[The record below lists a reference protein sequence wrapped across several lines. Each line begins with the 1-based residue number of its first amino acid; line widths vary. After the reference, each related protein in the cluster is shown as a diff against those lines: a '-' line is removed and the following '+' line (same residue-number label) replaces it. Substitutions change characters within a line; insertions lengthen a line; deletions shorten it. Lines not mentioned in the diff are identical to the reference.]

1 MSKPDPMIGRV
12 LHGSIEIKRLIGRG
26 GMGNVYEALQT
37 NLDRRVAV
45 KVMTPEHAA
54 NPMAADYFIREAKQA
69 SKLRHPNVIQI
80 IDFGKEGNDILFIA
94 MEFVPGQPLSSIMRE
109 ASPLPTAR
117 VVEIMAQTMEGLA
130 EAHSHHLIHRDLKP
144 DNLMIE
150 KTREGGDFVKILD
163 FGISQSKAGGAE
175 VGPLTQAGALVGT
188 PQYMSPEQAKGESVD
203 ARSDLFSMGVIL
215 YEILT
220 GTKPFSGN
228 HVPQILME
236 VIQKVPTPPAKA
248 RPDLLIDPELE
259 MVCIRALNKNPDLRY
274 QSAMEFKNAL
284 RRIGVVREAEA
295 KPAAAAA
302 AFIFKRGRNSGED
315 NKSLVASPAAS
326 APVPAVKPTPAV
338 QPSIDSAEHV
348 PGPLHTPGEDG
359 IHTVGLDRITPSPQ
373 VGTEVSHQKQRV
385 PEPVR
390 FNDQHADPSMP
401 FAGTEILHGSGEVV
415 DSSKLFS
422 LMNATPAPIPVPAP
436 VRSAAGPLGLDL
448 QQLRADLVGEKRSA
462 TVLVVHHRTRQ
473 AMNSEELSEHLTV
486 YASILQQVAERWG
499 GMLQARQG
507 AYATLAFG
515 IVKTSTDD
523 SFRTAQAALDL
534 RAQLRRM
541 MPREFAFGFGIAQGE
556 VFMPGG
562 QIERASGHVIDHA
575 SDASRDAGDDEILLS
590 GAELQEQLDATFKL
604 AAPLKNGLRPVLGV
618 LDVARQPSARVSNL
632 IGRDEELATGLSAL
646 ARISRGQGALFAVLG
661 HAGMGKTALLHE
673 VEAFAEQR
681 GHLVLRTRASLPGI
695 EGIRD
700 AVLGWLRDLARIHG
714 RARDLEIMFRELG
727 LPAEPTRLLAAFMRN
742 ALGEVFAAKGTAR
755 SMDSSTSAMAAV
767 DIAFRALLKKIQE
780 TRPVLLTLDQIDD
793 YDDAF
798 ASWYSRWARGLSD
811 VRVMWL
817 LGIRTRSSHTH
828 RDLPPDSTLVY
839 VDALDDAATRMWLKA
854 ELPQDVSNALR
865 SELATLSGG
874 IPLQIRQLV
883 DHIKRH
889 KITSRESAEDWL
901 SRAREVNAVL
911 QMRFNDLSGPEKNL
925 LALLSVLGNGTPGE
939 VLLDL
944 AHESWKP
951 ETAIQNL
958 FVEGVLEITGAEDD
972 PILNFKPSVLERVV
986 RDQLS
991 KAVQKQIHGRAV
1003 DYYQA
1008 RLVRSLDASKRQ
1020 AVELP
1025 LVRHLIALERRDEA
1039 VQILDQMA
1047 DACLVSFDYE
1057 LADVHL
1063 ARIIQ
1068 ILTESSAG
1076 SEDIAR
1082 RSLKRVRVQAAL
1094 GNIRIARDICRT
1106 IDRLPGLPE
1115 ILSLEIK
1122 IEQAYIWLKEEDP
1135 DTFEP
1140 AVKRAVGGMR
1150 QIVQSESSVFNV
1162 ALLVRGMQ
1170 LLGEIYERKNRLAP
1184 AIEVLIE
1191 AVAFIEQYGLTP
1203 TNNPWGPRLL
1213 WEPVNQLGRLRLRN
1227 GEPQGAASLFDVALK
1242 VAQEAGDQRGELVVR
1257 ANQASLQ
1264 VEQRLMDAA
1273 LRSINQALKLALN
1286 INDLQ
1291 AQSKVLFNLG
1301 LLQMRQSRKDL
1312 AEESFAR
1319 SLALAEQL
1327 DWREGIAMATTQ
1339 LSTLRSQQSQDFMK
1353 PRG

>member
-1 MSKPDPMIGRV
+1 MIGRV

-69 SKLRHPNVIQI
+69 SKLRHPNIIQI

-94 MEFVPGQPLSSIMRE
+94 MEFVPGQPLSSIMRD

-130 EAHSHHLIHRDLKP
+130 EAHSQHLIHRDLKP

-220 GTKPFSGN
+220 GLKPFNGN

-236 VIQKVPTPPAKA
+236 VIQKSPPPPSKA
-248 RPDLLIDPELE
+248 RPDLTIDPELE
-259 MVCIRALNKNPDLRY
+259 MICQRALNKSPDLRY
-274 QSAMEFKNAL
+274 QSALEFKNAL
-284 RRIGVVREAEA
+284 RRVGVVREAEP
-295 KPAAAAA
+295 KPAAA
-302 AFIFKRGRNSGED
+302 AFIFKRNRKGDDESR
-315 NKSLVASPAAS
+315 SLVAAPPQAPATPAPQP
-326 APVPAVKPTPAV
+326 APVSVDSREHI
-338 QPSIDSAEHV
+338 PSPV
-348 PGPLHTPGEDG
+348 RTTGEDAV
-359 IHTVGLDRITPSPQ
+359 HTVGLGRDA
-373 VGTEVSHQKQRV
+373 SH
-385 PEPVR
+385 
-390 FNDQHADPSMP
+390 DPSMP
-401 FAGTEILHGSGEVV
+401 FAGTEILHGSGEVL
-415 DSSKLFS
+415 DSSRLFS
-422 LMNATPAPIPVPAP
+422 LMDATSPPTMPEPAIPAPAAPQPVTP
-436 VRSAAGPLGLDL
+436 VLPRGSLGLDL
-448 QQLRADLVGEKRSA
+448 QQLRADLVGEKRTT
-462 TVLVVHHRTRQ
+462 TVLVIHHRTRQ
-473 AMNSEELSEHLTV
+473 AMSSEELAEHLTV
-486 YASILQQVAERWG
+486 YSAILQQVAERWG
-499 GMLQARQG
+499 GVVQARQG

-515 IVKTSTDD
+515 ILKTSTDD
-523 SFRTAQAALDL
+523 SFRAAQAALDL

-562 QIERASGHVIDHA
+562 QIERASGQVMDSA

-590 GAELQEQLDATFKL
+590 GLELQEQLDATFKL
-604 AAPLKNGLRPVLGV
+604 AAPLKNGLRPVVGI

-646 ARISRGQGALFAVLG
+646 ARISRGQGAVLAVLG

-681 GHLVLRTRASLPGI
+681 GHLVLRTRAALPGI

-714 RARDLEIMFRELG
+714 RARDLEIMFREIG
-727 LPAEPTRLLAAFMRN
+727 LPAEPSRLLAGFMRN
-742 ALGEVFAAKGTAR
+742 ALSEVFASRGTAR

-767 DIAFRALLKKIQE
+767 DVAFRALLKRIQE

-798 ASWYSRWARGLSD
+798 ATWYTRWAKNLSD
-811 VRVMWL
+811 LRVMWL

-839 VDALDDAATRMWLKA
+839 IDALDDAATRMWLKA
-854 ELPQDVSNALR
+854 ELPQDVSNSLR
-865 SELATLSGG
+865 NELATLSGG

-883 DHIKRH
+883 DHVKRH
-889 KITSRESAEDWL
+889 KITTREAAEEWL
-901 SRAREVNAVL
+901 ARAREVNAVL
-911 QMRFNDLSGPEKNL
+911 QMRFNDLAGPEKNM
-925 LALLSVLGNGTPGE
+925 LALLSVLGNGTPGD

-958 FVEGVLEITGAEDD
+958 FVEGVLEITGAEDE

-1003 DYYQA
+1003 DYYLA
-1008 RLVRSLDASKRQ
+1008 RITRNVDPSKRE
-1020 AVELP
+1020 ATELA
-1025 LVRHLIALERRDEA
+1025 LVRHLLALDRQDEA
-1039 VQILDQMA
+1039 VQILDRMA
-1047 DACLVSFDYE
+1047 DKCLVSFDYE
-1057 LADVHL
+1057 LADVYL
-1063 ARIIQ
+1063 ARSLQ
-1068 ILTESSAG
+1068 ILTDRQASS
-1076 SEDIAR
+1076 EEIAR
-1082 RSLKRVRVQAAL
+1082 RSLKRVRVQTAL
-1094 GNIRIARDICRT
+1094 GNVRVARDICRT
-1106 IDRLPGLPE
+1106 IDRLPDLPE
-1115 ILSLEIK
+1115 VLALEIK
-1122 IEQAYIWLKEEDP
+1122 IEQAYVWLKEEDP
-1135 DTFEP
+1135 DMFEP
-1140 AVKRAVGGMR
+1140 AVKRAVAAMR
-1150 QIVQSESSVFNV
+1150 QVVRADRSIFNV
-1162 ALLVRGMQ
+1162 ALLVRAMQ
-1170 LLGEIYERKNRLAP
+1170 LHAEIYERKNRLAP
-1184 AIEVLIE
+1184 AIELLLEAIGLIE
-1191 AVAFIEQYGLTP
+1191 QNNLTP
-1203 TNNPWGPRLL
+1203 ANNPWGPRLL

-1227 GEPQGAASLFDVALK
+1227 SEPNGAASLFDVALK
-1242 VAQEAGDQRGELVVR
+1242 VAQDAGDPRGELVVR

-1264 VEQRLMDAA
+1264 AEQRLMDAA
-1273 LRSINQALKLALN
+1273 LRSINQALKLTVS

-1291 AQSKVLFNLG
+1291 AQAKVLFNLG
-1301 LLQMRQSRKDL
+1301 LLQLRQSRKDL
-1312 AEESFAR
+1312 AEESFTR

-1327 DWREGIAMATTQ
+1327 DWREGLAMASTQ
-1339 LSTLRSQQSQDFMK
+1339 LAALRTQQPQDFMR